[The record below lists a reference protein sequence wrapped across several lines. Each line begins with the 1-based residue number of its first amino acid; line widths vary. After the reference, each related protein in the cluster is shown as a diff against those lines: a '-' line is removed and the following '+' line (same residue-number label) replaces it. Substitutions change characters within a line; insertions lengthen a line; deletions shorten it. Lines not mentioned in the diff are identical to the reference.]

1 MYQPSSIGDD
11 DDDDD
16 HVLNGGRS
24 SIIFEPEKGNAK
36 KTTNSSIL
44 NSSKHKKYYEQHLR
58 QDKNQFLNSMS
69 KLPLKKIDKPEDVLP
84 KNEKALHKL
93 PCRPPSINVQRFSS
107 RNTYSGR
114 LSNISDINQQKQRNL
129 DVMLRDHLISNKN
142 ENNVDNPNINN
153 WWRVYL
159 NQQSLK

>member
-1 MYQPSSIGDD
+1 M
-11 DDDDD
+11 
-16 HVLNGGRS
+16 
-24 SIIFEPEKGNAK
+24 
-36 KTTNSSIL
+36 
-44 NSSKHKKYYEQHLR
+44 
-58 QDKNQFLNSMS
+58 
-69 KLPLKKIDKPEDVLP
+69 KKIDKPEDVLP

-129 DVMLRDHLISNKN
+129 DAMLRDHLISNKN

-153 WWRVYL
+153 WWKVYL
-159 NQQSLK
+159 FNQQSIEEEKLKKRKFGGKIYNNRKMKKNEKQQQLLDNGYIHI

>member
-1 MYQPSSIGDD
+1 
-11 DDDDD
+11 
-16 HVLNGGRS
+16 
-24 SIIFEPEKGNAK
+24 
-36 KTTNSSIL
+36 
-44 NSSKHKKYYEQHLR
+44 
-58 QDKNQFLNSMS
+58 MS

-142 ENNVDNPNINN
+142 DNNVDNPNINN

-159 NQQSLK
+159 NQQSIEEEKLKKRKFGGKIYNGGTRRNNNNNRKMMKKNEKQQQLLDNGYTSLFAK